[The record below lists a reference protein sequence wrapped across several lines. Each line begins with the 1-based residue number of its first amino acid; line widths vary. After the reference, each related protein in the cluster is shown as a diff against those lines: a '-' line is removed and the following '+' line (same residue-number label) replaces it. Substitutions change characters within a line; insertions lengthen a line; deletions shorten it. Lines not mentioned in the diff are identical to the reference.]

1 MEHELCNYKRI
12 NIKDIYRSDD
22 YTFVYLD
29 NEQKLLVKDKKIY
42 DISCYSSFHKVIT
55 MNNIDYAVVIKDNT
69 LHLINIETKT
79 IVFKDF
85 KAYDINKEDEKCLKV
100 IMKIGA
106 GDDAIYNIET
116 KEYLSIPTDY
126 EFEHSLENNLYVF
139 REKDNSFE
147 KKFKDRKRVILNA
160 NGKELLKDITGWI
173 NYSGNYLVIDNNDKI
188 RIINLN
194 DEGNIIE
201 KTVESNDKLLT
212 KPIYYDEKIVLV
224 KNELIEIYDLDLE
237 LINSIEVNDLNNVVD
252 YELTNN
258 TLKFCISYQDTNKHL
273 FVNLK
278 NGKTISHVRIE
289 PYPWWIPT
297 TYIGREKIED
307 EKQDYY
313 FYDEEFNFKR
323 KINGEKVYSIDSK
336 KECMFYI
343 ESDKRKQFLN
353 METGLLKDVPY
364 DNMYF
369 HLSLPYGYGV
379 NFDSETMDF
388 FDEELNIIIKD
399 FNYKKYNI
407 SPSHTE
413 FSYFII
419 NDYLCISKHVVDGG
433 GLSHFRKIIERNGGQ
448 VILDAYDCKVYPLGN
463 YIQIIKDGET
473 KYFNTE
479 TGEFTPLTIEAPVN
493 ENGKIDINKTYRLNE
508 SLSLVDKS
516 YQKTKKML

>member
-100 IMKIGA
+100 IMKIGG

-126 EFEHSLENNLYVF
+126 EFEHSLENNLYIYI
-139 REKDNSFE
+139 EKDKSYE
-147 KKFKDRKRVILNA
+147 KKFKDRKRVVLNA
-160 NGKELLKDITGWI
+160 NGKVLLKDITGWI
-173 NYSGNYLVIDNNDKI
+173 NYSGNYLIIDNNDKI

-194 DEGNIIE
+194 DEGNIVE
-201 KTVESNDKLLT
+201 KTVEFNDKLLT
-212 KPIYYDEKIVLV
+212 KPIYYDEKIILV
-224 KNELIEIYDLDLE
+224 KNGLIELYDLE
-237 LINSIEVNDLNNVVD
+237 LNLIKTIDVNDLNKVVD

-258 TLKFCISYQDTNKHL
+258 TLKFCIPYQSTNKHL

-278 NGKTISHVRIE
+278 NDKTISHIRIE
-289 PYPWWIPT
+289 PHPWWIPT
-297 TYIGREKIED
+297 TYIGREKIDD
-307 EKQDYY
+307 EEQDYY
-313 FYDEEFNFKR
+313 FYDKKFNFKR
-323 KINGEKVYSIDSK
+323 KINGEKIYSIDSK

-343 ESDKRKQFLN
+343 ESEEKKQFLN

-364 DNMYF
+364 DYMYF

-379 NFDSETMDF
+379 NFDKEMMDF
-388 FDEELNIIIKD
+388 FDEELNVIIKD
-399 FNYKKYNI
+399 FDYKKYNI

-419 NDYLCISKHVVDGG
+419 NDYICISKHVVDGRS
-433 GLSHFRKIIERNGGQ
+433 LSHYRKIIERNGGQ
-448 VILDAYDCKVYPLGN
+448 VILDTYDCKVYPLGN

-493 ENGKIDINKTYRLNE
+493 EKGKININNHPTLKE
-508 SLSLVDKS
+508 ALSLIDKD

>member
-100 IMKIGA
+100 IMKIGG

-353 METGLLKDVPY
+353 MET
-364 DNMYF
+364 
-369 HLSLPYGYGV
+369 
-379 NFDSETMDF
+379 ET
-388 FDEELNIIIKD
+388 
-399 FNYKKYNI
+399 I
-407 SPSHTE
+407 S
-413 FSYFII
+413 
-419 NDYLCISKHVVDGG
+419 
-433 GLSHFRKIIERNGGQ
+433 
-448 VILDAYDCKVYPLGN
+448 
-463 YIQIIKDGET
+463 
-473 KYFNTE
+473 
-479 TGEFTPLTIEAPVN
+479 
-493 ENGKIDINKTYRLNE
+493 
-508 SLSLVDKS
+508 
-516 YQKTKKML
+516 